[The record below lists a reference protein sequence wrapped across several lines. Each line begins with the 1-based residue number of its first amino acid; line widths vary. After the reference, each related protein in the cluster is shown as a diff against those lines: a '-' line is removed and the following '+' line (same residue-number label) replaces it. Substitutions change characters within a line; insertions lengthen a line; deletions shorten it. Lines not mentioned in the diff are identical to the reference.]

1 MILIDLSRDIEHK
14 MAVLPNHPQV
24 IITPVRH
31 PRRGARGR
39 RLRLLVGHHG
49 AGAGR
54 PRRHPCRCAA
64 SISTPIRT
72 PIGIDQV
79 PLENF
84 FTEAVCLDLSHKPLK
99 SDISI
104 EDLEKAEQAA
114 GVTIKPK
121 DTVLLHMDFF
131 RRTHGT
137 PGFITDFPGL
147 TKESATWL
155 GNKGIGMFGVE
166 AVSPGR
172 PGRNNFE
179 VHHVCRDLGFTH
191 MEGLVNL
198 DKLDR
203 QGPLPLHRLPDQDQ
217 GRHRRADPRGGVAGW
232 LTRRS
237 RGSLLQRIMI
247 RAAIIAAI
255 MLTLA
260 ARSARAAA
268 QRPAPRQL
276 RRCGER
282 RAGPPRRGA
291 LRRPRTIS
299 SARRSTAMTS
309 RSAI

>member
-24 IITPVRH
+24 IITTFSTHDEVRDAD
-31 PRRGARGR
+31 GYKFSSATMA
-39 RLRLLVGHHG
+39 LVLGDH
-49 AGAGR
+49 AGTHVDA
-54 PRRHPCRCAA
+54 PKHFNADPKAV
-64 SISTPIRT
+64 
-72 PIGIDQV
+72 GIDQV

-104 EDLEKAEQAA
+104 EDLQKAEAAA
-114 GVTIKPK
+114 GVTIKSK

-155 GNKGIGMFGVE
+155 GRKGITQFGVE

-191 MEGLVNL
+191 IEGLVNL
-198 DKLDR
+198 DKLV
-203 QGPLPLHRLPDQDQ
+203 GK
-217 GRHRRADPRGGVAGW
+217 GRFKFIGFPIKIKGGTGAP
-232 LTRRS
+232 
-237 RGSLLQRIMI
+237 I
-247 RAAIIAAI
+247 RAVAW
-255 MLTLA
+255 LD
-260 ARSARAAA
+260 
-268 QRPAPRQL
+268 AP
-276 RRCGER
+276 
-282 RAGPPRRGA
+282 
-291 LRRPRTIS
+291 
-299 SARRSTAMTS
+299 
-309 RSAI
+309 

>member
-24 IITPVRH
+24 LVTAFGTHDEVREAE
-31 PRRGARGR
+31 GYKFSSATMA
-39 RLRLLVGHHG
+39 LVLGDH
-49 AGAGR
+49 AGTHVDA
-54 PRRHPCRCAA
+54 PKHFDADPKA
-64 SISTPIRT
+64 
-72 PIGIDQV
+72 IGIDKV

-104 EDLEKAEQAA
+104 DDLQKAEAAA

-155 GNKGIGMFGVE
+155 GRKGITQFGVE

-191 MEGLVNL
+191 IEGLVNL
-198 DKLDR
+198 DKLLAVSPLIPDSRLLGRTVIRRDVRIQTRPPQQISDR
-203 QGPLPLHRLPDQDQ
+203 YKK
-217 GRHRRADPRGGVAGW
+217 
-232 LTRRS
+232 
-237 RGSLLQRIMI
+237 
-247 RAAIIAAI
+247 
-255 MLTLA
+255 
-260 ARSARAAA
+260 
-268 QRPAPRQL
+268 
-276 RRCGER
+276 
-282 RAGPPRRGA
+282 
-291 LRRPRTIS
+291 
-299 SARRSTAMTS
+299 
-309 RSAI
+309 